1 MDANYYISMWYPSK
15 FRSTTKTKAVANSIE
30 ASNPIMAANSALQ
43 YAAGISVPGCQL
55 RRNLVTKSLKTTIMA
70 SNPAMP
76 SETNALVSMPPQ
88 LQRNSVCTRRNK
100 TVVAA
105 YPDLQIEV
113 KTIITPGVPEYT
125 NIVIENHGCG
135 SEPLK
140 LDDKNFWEGSQYATP
155 PKLILR
161 GQSRRFVHRAGS
173 GGSIGALEYIFPEDK
188 YKLIIAWSNAKDD
201 LNKVYT
207 VILRDDA
214 NWHEIKGRLDISG
227 HRSAFNGLKHGI
239 PYSSKVEIH
248 KTSPTP
254 TLKAKVHL
262 APAPL
267 LNDADLTFAD
277 EENED
282 DDLSA
287 GNGTPLGVAR
297 TEEVAASAN
306 QFATVSS
313 T

>member
-1 MDANYYISMWYPSK
+1 
-15 FRSTTKTKAVANSIE
+15 
-30 ASNPIMAANSALQ
+30 
-43 YAAGISVPGCQL
+43 
-55 RRNLVTKSLKTTIMA
+55 
-70 SNPAMP
+70 MP
-76 SETNALVSMPPQ
+76 CFHATQ
-88 LQRNSVCTRRNK
+88 LQRNSVCSRRNK

-105 YPDLQIEV
+105 YPDLKIEV
-113 KTIITPGVPEYT
+113 KNIMAPGVPEYT
-125 NIVIENHGCG
+125 KVVIENYGCG

-155 PKLILR
+155 PKVILR

-214 NWHEIKGRLDISG
+214 NWHEIKERLDISG
-227 HRSAFNGLKHGI
+227 HRSIFDGEKHNI
-239 PYSSKVEIH
+239 PFSSLVEIH
-248 KTSPTP
+248 KTSPAP
-254 TLKAKVHL
+254 TLKAKVRH
-262 APAPL
+262 ATAPL
-267 LNDADLTFAD
+267 LKDADLTFAE

-282 DDLSA
+282 DNLSA
-287 GNGTPLGVAR
+287 GKDNGTPLGVAL
-297 TEEVAASAN
+297 TEEVATSAN